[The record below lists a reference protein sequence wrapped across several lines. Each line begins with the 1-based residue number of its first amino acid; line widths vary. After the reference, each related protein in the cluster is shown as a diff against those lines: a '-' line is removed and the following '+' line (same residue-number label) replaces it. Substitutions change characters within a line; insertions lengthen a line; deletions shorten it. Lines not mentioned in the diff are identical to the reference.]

1 MRFLGVLMWKH
12 LIVRMKK
19 YIQTPIEVLS
29 PLVLFVV
36 LYVFKDQ
43 LNPVNKHQSVE
54 GFTIHETDVI
64 PLNELETPIKI
75 YYYPETD
82 LTKLLMEK
90 VAAKLRLKEQ
100 EQLYGAFRG
109 YFPISSD
116 TEIEN
121 FLNTIS
127 LDDAVVIFPDSVRNS
142 SNTWP
147 ESLKYTIRM
156 KNNFM
161 TRYYKSMDNNL
172 GSHRNFATT
181 YNSFLRLQWAIDST
195 YLQLLTGNDINLR
208 VSLQELPYAQAVE
221 NNVVALLVLILVFL
235 CWLSLDLV
243 FIFLCS
249 RLLEER
255 TSGVQELIKMVGV
268 SSNMLSLSHFLNVL
282 PTGIIFSV
290 VNSALLTVSSNPLLP
305 HTSPLLIA
313 IMFLLYFIS
322 IMSMAFALSY
332 LVRNP
337 QYVTTVAAV
346 VYIAFTFPSK
356 WLMELDNP
364 WWAMPFVMLVPHAPM
379 MSFWYEMAALETYG
393 QGLSISNMATTHA
406 KHSVSVLGCYFF
418 LVLQSVVFFSLTRY
432 LSLVM
437 PGEYGHA
444 LPWNFLCQKSYWNK
458 KQIGPEEEIEELE
471 EMRDEDAMF
480 FEQPPRNAEVGIKI
494 VNVSKVFD
502 KKRVVNNV
510 SMDVLK
516 GEITVLLGHNGA
528 GKTTLMSIITGMLSP
543 TEGNVYVEGLD
554 TFTQREEM
562 RQHLGL
568 CPQHNL
574 FFPDLTVLEH
584 AIFFTML
591 KGEGYTE
598 AKSSSMKLLDH
609 LGLSTKLND
618 LSSALSGGMKRRL
631 QLACALAGDAKLLVL
646 DEPTSGLDVE
656 SRRQLWDLLSSL
668 RGSRTVLLSTH
679 FMEEADALGDRV
691 AALQGGK
698 LRCHATPMYLK
709 RALGTG
715 YRLSFTTIGLPRE
728 QAITEVIQS
737 YIPDAT
743 LKETSLNS
751 ISYSLPSKDSTKF
764 AKLFTALENK
774 RSQLGIDS
782 IGVGKST
789 LEEVFIKLCSDVT
802 TTFDDD
808 EVDAEIQEAD
818 YPKLTGMKLY
828 LRQFTALF
836 RRILKFLWFHK
847 ISFVLTQI
855 VLPIFF
861 LYGVTQI
868 SNDLKTEE
876 EKNPPATMNLDM
888 YQDLPNSRV
897 LYKVDKS
904 YSLRSLS
911 DAYPKI
917 DFEVADDVA
926 ANVLRISKRDQ
937 LDYNKYIVGL
947 ELNETDAKIL
957 FTTRVRH
964 AAPVAMN
971 VLTNLLASHLLPWG
985 DGVTLT
991 TINYPLESP
1000 QLRTAEIVEPK
1011 AMGSVFL
1018 WSAFVV
1024 FIISATVMNAVGM
1037 ACKERQSSTRH
1048 IHIMSGCPPLVFWLS
1063 SLITYTTLYTLV
1075 LLIPTLV
1082 ACVALERNGTLNQ
1095 PDFLGTLFLIMFL
1108 GVVSFLCFN
1117 FFVSFFF
1124 SDRAAGVILVA
1135 FLFIFGVITP
1145 AIQSGAEFFE
1155 DAVPLY
1161 ANVILTVISYTMPC
1175 HTFAMA
1181 VKRTGNVARVNAYC
1195 DLNKDKCPN
1204 LVVPDLNFD
1213 VNKCCVLNEKSL
1225 NYFSFEDTSPLVFLL
1240 VLIAQIIVYMSLVI
1254 ACEKGIFMC
1263 WFDRIFNSGYS
1274 PETSTNV
1281 DQLVCAE
1288 KCYVNKAIDL
1298 PPRDIRDAMLVD
1310 DIHKKYLRFPKPC
1323 NAVKGISFSV
1333 QKGECF
1339 GLLGVNGAGKST
1351 TFKMLT
1357 SSECPTR
1364 GRIFGNGYHMEKSR
1378 AEYLRSLGYCPQFF
1392 GLDEFLTGRENLT
1405 LLLTLQGRD
1414 EEHIHDEVASW
1425 IDTVGLEKYAD
1436 QPVSGYS
1443 GGCARRLSTAASL
1456 CGNAA
1461 VTLLDEP
1468 TAGVDVAARRRVWAA
1483 LRRATALRRA
1493 LIITSHSMDEMEAL
1507 CNRIAIMSAGEIR
1520 ALGEPAVLRANHAAG
1535 HALTLKLLP
1544 TATDETDGSKPD
1556 LRRLKAA
1563 LQDRFN
1569 CTLKDEHKSML
1580 QYHINDE
1587 IPYSELFSALEKLKE
1602 QNPLIE
1608 DYSVTET
1615 TLEEVFLSFAQA
1627 GQPPEQDPVQ
1637 DSAA

>member
-1 MRFLGVLMWKH
+1 MRFYLRVLMWKH
-12 LIVRMKK
+12 LISRMKK
-19 YIQTPIEVLS
+19 YIQTPLELLS
-29 PLVLFVV
+29 TLVLFVI
-36 LYVFKDQ
+36 LYIFKDD
-43 LNPVNKHQSVE
+43 LNPVNKHKSVE

-64 PLNELETPIKI
+64 PLNQLEAPIMI
-75 YYYPETD
+75 YYFPETD

-90 VAAKLRLKEQ
+90 VAAKLRVKEQ

-109 YFPISSD
+109 YSPISSY
-116 TEIEN
+116 TEIEK
-121 FLNTIS
+121 FFNTVS
-127 LDDAVVIFPDSVRNS
+127 VYDAVIIFPDSLRNS

-161 TRYYKSMDNNL
+161 TRHHKSLDDNL

-208 VSLQELPYAQAVE
+208 VSLQELPYAE
-221 NNVVALLVLILVFL
+221 VAANQIVAIIGQILVFL
-235 CWLSLDLV
+235 SWFSLDLV
-243 FIFLCS
+243 FTFLCS
-249 RLLEER
+249 RLVEER
-255 TSGVQELIKMVGV
+255 SSGVQELIKMVGV
-268 SSNMLSLSHFLNVL
+268 SSNMLNLSHFLNVL

-290 VNSALLTVSSNPLLP
+290 VNSALLTASSNPIVP
-305 HTSPLLIA
+305 HSNPLLIA
-313 IMFLLYFIS
+313 IMFLLYFIA
-322 IMSMAFALSY
+322 IVAVAFALSY
-332 LVRNP
+332 MVKNP
-337 QYVTTVAAV
+337 QYIVSVCSV
-346 VYIAFTFPSK
+346 VYIVFSCASK
-356 WLMELDNP
+356 WLLDLAIP
-364 WWAMPFVMLVPHAPM
+364 WFVMPFAMLIPHAPM
-379 MSFWYEMAALETYG
+379 LTFWKEMVALEQYG
-393 QGLSISNMATTHA
+393 EGIKLSNMATTHA
-406 KHSVSVLGCYFF
+406 KNSVSVLGCYFYF
-418 LVLQSVVFFSLTRY
+418 VLQWVIFFSLTRY

-437 PGEYGHA
+437 PGPYGQP
-444 LPWNFLCQKSYWNK
+444 LPWTFFCQKSYWSK
-458 KQIGPEEEIEELE
+458 KQIGPEEEIEEME
-471 EMRDEDAMF
+471 EMGEEDALF

-502 KKRVVNNV
+502 KKRVLNNV
-510 SMDVLK
+510 TMDVIK

-543 TEGNVYVEGLD
+543 TEGKVYVEGLD
-554 TFTQREEM
+554 TCTQREEM
-562 RQHLGL
+562 QQHLGL

-584 AIFFTML
+584 VIFFTLL
-591 KGEGYTE
+591 KGESYKE
-598 AKSSSMKLLDH
+598 AKSSSIKLLDH
-609 LGLSTKLND
+609 LGLSTKLNEP
-618 LSSALSGGMKRRL
+618 SSALSGGMKRRL

-646 DEPTSGLDVE
+646 DEPTAGLDVE

-691 AALQGGK
+691 AALQAGK

-715 YRLSFTTIGLPRE
+715 YRLTFTTIGLPRE
-728 QAITEVIQS
+728 QALTEVIQS
-737 YIPDAT
+737 HIPDAT
-743 LKETSLNS
+743 LKETSINS
-751 ISYSLPSKDSTKF
+751 ISYSLPAKDSTKF
-764 AKLFTALENK
+764 PKLFTALENK
-774 RSQLGIDS
+774 RAQLGIDS

-789 LEEVFIKLCSDVT
+789 LEEVFLKLCSDIT
-802 TTFDDD
+802 TSFDDD
-808 EVDAEIQEAD
+808 EIDGDIQEAD
-818 YPKLTGMKLY
+818 YPKVTGTKLY
-828 LRQFTALF
+828 LRQFSALF
-836 RRILKFLWFHK
+836 RRQLKYVWSKKIGFL
-847 ISFVLTQI
+847 IAQI
-855 VLPIFF
+855 VLPLFF
-861 LYGVTQI
+861 IYGITHLT
-868 SNDLKTEE
+868 NDYKTNE
-876 EKNPPATMNLDM
+876 EKNPPATMNLGM
-888 YQDLPNSRV
+888 YHDLPNSRV

-926 ANVLRISKRDQ
+926 TNILRISKRNQ

-947 ELNETDAKIL
+947 ELNQTDAKIL

-971 VLTNLLASHLLPWG
+971 VLTNLLASQLLPWS
-985 DGVTLT
+985 DGVTLS
-991 TINYPLESP
+991 TINYPLETAQQRS
-1000 QLRTAEIVEPK
+1000 AEIVEPK
-1011 AMGSVFL
+1011 EMSNIFL
-1018 WSAFVV
+1018 WSAFIV
-1024 FIISATVMNAVGM
+1024 FIVICTIMNAASI
-1037 ACKERQSSTRH
+1037 ACKERETSTRH
-1048 IHIMSGCPPLVFWLS
+1048 IFIMSGCPPLVFWLS
-1063 SLITYTTLYTLV
+1063 TLIAHITIYTL
-1075 LLIPTLV
+1075 LLVIPTLV
-1082 ACVALERNGTLNQ
+1082 ACVALDRDETINK
-1095 PDFLGTLFLIMFL
+1095 PDFLGTLFLIML
-1108 GVVSFLCFN
+1108 LSTMSVLCFVY
-1117 FFVSFFF
+1117 FVSFFF
-1124 SDRAAGVILVA
+1124 AETAATTILVVIL
-1135 FLFIFGVITP
+1135 FFFGIITP
-1145 AIQSGAEFFE
+1145 AVKSGTEFFQE
-1155 DAVPLY
+1155 DVPVY
-1161 ANVILTVISYTMPC
+1161 ANFLLAFVAYTIPPHTV
-1175 HTFAMA
+1175 AMA
-1181 VKRTGNVARVNAYC
+1181 MKRAGNIARVNAYC

-1204 LVVPDLNFD
+1204 LLVPDLNFD
-1213 VNKCCVLNEKSL
+1213 VKKCCELNEKSL
-1225 NYFSFEDTSPLVFLL
+1225 NYFSFDDASPLYYMLIL
-1240 VLIAQIIVYMSLVI
+1240 VGQTIVYMALVI
-1254 ACEKGIFMC
+1254 ACEKGLFMC
-1263 WFDRIFNSGYS
+1263 WIDRIFNSRYS

-1281 DQLVCAE
+1281 DQMVCAE

-1310 DIHKKYLRFPKPC
+1310 DVHKKYLNYPKPC
-1323 NAVKGISFSV
+1323 TAVKGVSFSV

-1364 GRIFGNGYHMEKSR
+1364 GRIFGNGYHMDKSR
-1378 AEYLRSLGYCPQFF
+1378 TEYLRSLGYCPQFF
-1392 GLDEFLTGRENLT
+1392 GLDVFLTGRENLT

-1436 QPVSGYS
+1436 QPVSAYS

-1483 LRRATALRRA
+1483 LRRATAARRA

-1535 HALTLKLLP
+1535 HALTLKLMP

-1556 LRRLKAA
+1556 LRKLKAA

-1569 CTLKDEHKSML
+1569 CTLKDEHKTML

-1587 IPYSELFSALEKLKE
+1587 IPYSELFSALEKLKQ
-1602 QNPLIE
+1602 QNPLVE

-1615 TLEEVFLSFAQA
+1615 TLEEVFLSFAQDE
-1627 GQPPEQDPVQ
+1627 QTPEQESP
-1637 DSAA
+1637 A

>member
-1 MRFLGVLMWKH
+1 MQFVLWVLMWKH
-12 LIVRMKK
+12 LIVRMKRF
-19 YIQTPIEVLS
+19 IQTPLELFS
-29 PLVLFVV
+29 PLVVFII
-36 LYVFKDQ
+36 LYIFKDK
-43 LNPVNKHQSVE
+43 LNPVNKHRSVE

-64 PLNELETPIKI
+64 PLNQLESPIKI
-75 YYYPETD
+75 YYVPETD
-82 LTKLLMEK
+82 LTNLLMEK

-100 EQLYGAFRG
+100 GQLYGAFRG
-109 YFPISSD
+109 YIPISD
-116 TEIEN
+116 EKEIEN
-121 FLNTIS
+121 ILKTVS
-127 LDDAVVIFPDSVRNS
+127 LDDAVIVFPDSLRNS
-142 SNTWP
+142 SNIWP
-147 ESLKYTIRM
+147 ESLRYTIRM
-156 KNNFM
+156 KTNFM
-161 TRYYKSMDNNL
+161 TRNYKPWDGNL

-195 YLQLLTGNDINLR
+195 YLQLLTENDIDLR
-208 VSLQELPYAQAVE
+208 VSLQELPYAEAAE
-221 NNVVALLVLILVFL
+221 NQIVAIIGQILVFL
-235 CWLSLDLV
+235 SWLSLQLV
-243 FIFLCS
+243 FVFLCS

-290 VNSALLTVSSNPLLP
+290 VNSALLTASSNPLLP
-305 HTSPLLIA
+305 HTNPLMIA
-313 IMFLLYFIS
+313 IMFLLFYVSLIGV
-322 IMSMAFALSY
+322 AFALSY
-332 LVRNP
+332 LVKNP
-337 QYVTTVAAV
+337 QYIVSISSV
-346 VYIAFTFPSK
+346 VYIVLTFPSK
-356 WLMELDNP
+356 WLLELAIP
-364 WWAMPFVMLVPHAPM
+364 WWAMPFAMLVPHTPM
-379 MSFWYEMAALETYG
+379 LTFWKEMVALEQYG
-393 QGLSISNMATTHA
+393 QGITISNMASTHG
-406 KHSVSVLGCYFF
+406 KNSVSVLGCYFF
-418 LVLQSVVFFSLTRY
+418 FVLQSVIFFSVARY

-437 PGEYGHA
+437 PGPYGQA
-444 LPWNFLCQKSYWNK
+444 LPWTFICQKSYWSK
-458 KQIGPEEEIEELE
+458 TQIRPEDEIEELE
-471 EMRDEDAMF
+471 EMRQEDAMF

-502 KKRVVNNV
+502 KKRVVNDV
-510 SMDVLK
+510 TMDIIK

-554 TFTQREEM
+554 TYTQREQM

-584 AIFFTML
+584 VIFFTML
-591 KGEGYTE
+591 KGEGYRE
-598 AKSSSMKLLDH
+598 AKSSSIKLLDH
-609 LGLSTKLND
+609 LGLSTKLNEP
-618 LSSALSGGMKRRL
+618 SSALSGGMKRRL

-646 DEPTSGLDVE
+646 DEPTAGLDVE

-715 YRLSFTTIGLPRE
+715 YRLTFTTIGLPRE
-728 QAITEVIQS
+728 HAITEVIQS
-737 YIPDAT
+737 HIPDAT

-751 ISYSLPSKDSTKF
+751 ISYNLPAKDSTKF

-774 RSQLGIDS
+774 RGQLGIDS

-789 LEEVFIKLCSDVT
+789 LEEVFLKLCSDVT

-808 EVDAEIQEAD
+808 EVDSEIQEAD
-818 YPKLTGMKLY
+818 YQKLTGMKLY

-836 RRILKFLWFHK
+836 RRQLKFLWSKK
-847 ISFVLTQI
+847 ISFILLQI
-855 VLPIFF
+855 ILPIFF
-861 LYGVTQI
+861 ICGITHM
-868 SNDLKTEE
+868 SNNDKTVEE
-876 EKNPPATMNLDM
+876 QNPPATMNLDM

-911 DAYPKI
+911 DAYPKV
-917 DFEVADDVA
+917 DFEGADDVA
-926 ANVLRISKRDQ
+926 ANILRISKRDQ

-985 DGVTLT
+985 DGVTLS
-991 TINYPLESP
+991 TINYPLEAP

-1011 AMGSVFL
+1011 EMGNIFI
-1018 WSAFVV
+1018 WSAFIV
-1024 FIISATVMNAVGM
+1024 FVIAATVMNAVGLV
-1037 ACKERQSSTRH
+1037 CKERESSTRH
-1048 IHIMSGCPPLVFWLS
+1048 IHIMSGCSPLVYWLS
-1063 SLITYTTLYTLV
+1063 SLISYVTLYTLV
-1075 LLIPTLV
+1075 LVIPTLV
-1082 ACVALERNGTLNQ
+1082 ACVALDRDETINN

-1108 GVVSFLCFN
+1108 SVVALLSFVYS
-1117 FFVSFFF
+1117 VSFFF
-1124 SDRAAGVILVA
+1124 AERGSAAILIA
-1135 FLFIFGVITP
+1135 FLFVFGLITP

-1155 DAVPLY
+1155 DSIPGY
-1161 ANVILTVISYTMPC
+1161 ADILLTFVAYTMPP

-1181 VKRTGNVARVNAYC
+1181 IKRAGNIARVNAYC
-1195 DLNKDKCPN
+1195 DLNKDKCPS
-1204 LVVPDLNFD
+1204 LIVPDSKFD
-1213 VNKCCVLNEKSL
+1213 VKKCCELNEKSL
-1225 NYFSFEDTSPLVFLL
+1225 NYFSFEDTSPFIF
-1240 VLIAQIIVYMSLVI
+1240 VLIFIGQIIFYMSLVI
-1254 ACEKGIFMC
+1254 AFEKGVFMC
-1263 WFDRIFNSGYS
+1263 WIDRLFNSSYS

-1281 DQLVCAE
+1281 DQMVCAE

-1298 PPRDIRDAMLVD
+1298 PSRDIRDAMLVD
-1310 DIHKKYLRFPKPC
+1310 DIHKKYLHFPKPC
-1323 NAVKGISFSV
+1323 VAVKGVSFSV

-1364 GRIFGNGYHMEKSR
+1364 GRIFGNGYHMDKSR

-1392 GLDEFLTGRENLT
+1392 GFDEFLTGRENLT

-1483 LRRATALRRA
+1483 LRRATAVRRS

-1520 ALGEPAVLRANHAAG
+1520 VLGEPAVLRANHAAG
-1535 HALTLKLLP
+1535 HALTLKLMP
-1544 TATDETDGSKPD
+1544 TSTTDETDGSKPD
-1556 LRRLKAA
+1556 LMRLKAA
-1563 LQDRFN
+1563 LQERFD

-1587 IPYSELFSALEKLKE
+1587 IPYSELFSALENLKQ

-1627 GQPPEQDPVQ
+1627 KPAPVQ
-1637 DSAA
+1637 DSPA